1 MFNKAKDKD
10 EEFEMDT
17 VTSAAPPQRRSSK
30 SVGPSILGPDIAI
43 TGSIQ
48 SEGEIQLDGAVEGD
62 VRAGSLTIGEH
73 AAVKGEVEAEN
84 ALIRGHVS
92 GSVRAR
98 HVQLASTARIEG
110 DIIHSTLAI
119 ESGAYFEGNC
129 RRADDPIGKPSK
141 SSSQAPQSSSTSSS
155 STPSSSGS
163 GGAASP
169 QRPAN
174 TTTPDSSSSSGS
186 ASSASGSS
194 LKTGS

>member
-1 MFNKAKDKD
+1 
-10 EEFEMDT
+10 MDA
-17 VTSAAPPQRRSSK
+17 VTSAAPQQRRSAK

-43 TGSIQ
+43 NGSIQ

-62 VRAGSLTIGEH
+62 VRAGSLTVGEH
-73 AAVKGEVEAEN
+73 AAVKGEVEAET

-129 RRADDPIGKPSK
+129 RRAEDPIGGKAGKPAA
-141 SSSQAPQSSSTSSS
+141 SSQSQSSSSA
-155 STPSSSGS
+155 TPSSSN
-163 GGAASP
+163 GASQQQQP
-169 QRPAN
+169 RPAN
-174 TTTPDSSSSSGS
+174 SPSSSSS
-186 ASSASGSS
+186 SSSS
-194 LKTGS
+194 EGLKTGS

>member
-1 MFNKAKDKD
+1 
-10 EEFEMDT
+10 MDA
-17 VTSAAPPQRRSSK
+17 VTSAAPQQRRSAK

-43 TGSIQ
+43 NGSIQ

-62 VRAGSLTIGEH
+62 VRAGSLTVGEH
-73 AAVKGEVEAEN
+73 AAVKGEVEAET

-129 RRADDPIGKPSK
+129 RRAEDPIGGKAGKPAA
-141 SSSQAPQSSSTSSS
+141 SQAQSSSSAS
-155 STPSSSGS
+155 PSSSN
-163 GGAASP
+163 GASQQQP
-169 QRPAN
+169 RPAN
-174 TTTPDSSSSSGS
+174 APSSSSGS
-186 ASSASGSS
+186 SSSS
-194 LKTGS
+194 SQEGLKTGS